1 VWQSLFPHR
10 EGGRAN
16 FNSFTTRFN
25 IVKRAII
32 EDFLKQ
38 LLQADLKNL
47 ENIIGSY
54 RSSFSTDKF
63 VEIVAGFMCER
74 CDNLLANIESED
86 DFLRTLAL
94 ADRCH
99 RLFLKAHARARG
111 VEAGACSLE
120 KAEELNEETV
130 AELRKLLS
138 TGEYKLL
145 IVPKDGYLFFKRYYP
160 SEYDSRKFRYT
171 IELLEKLLK
180 IMKNDRDINMV
191 YDKEIKEIDSTFREL
206 RSRGCIPM
214 DEFLREKPELKL
226 EVSIWN
232 KEKGWPMVR
241 IKVDVGRYAREEV
254 CVLYLYPEERK
265 VHASWRDGRR
275 TELALGRELEREL
288 AEHLPKHVKG
298 VSIEES
304 VKLILETLEEASES
318 AAR

>member
-1 VWQSLFPHR
+1 
-10 EGGRAN
+10 
-16 FNSFTTRFN
+16 
-25 IVKRAII
+25 VKRAII
-32 EDFLKQ
+32 KDFLKQ

-120 KAEELNEETV
+120 KAEELNEKT
-130 AELRKLLS
+130 AAKLRDLLS
-138 TGEYKLL
+138 TGEYKL
-145 IVPKDGYLFFKRYYP
+145 IVVPKDGYLFFKRYYP
-160 SEYDSRKFRYT
+160 SEYDPKKFRYI
-171 IELLEKLLK
+171 IELFEKLLR
-180 IMKNDRDINMV
+180 IMENDKDINMI
-191 YDKEIKEIDSTFREL
+191 YEKEIKEIDSTFREL
-206 RSRGCIPM
+206 RSRGCIPI
-214 DEFLREKPELKL
+214 DEFFRENPELKL

-241 IKVDVGRYAREEV
+241 IKVDAGRYVREEV

-275 TELALGRELEREL
+275 TELALGREFEQEL

-304 VKLILETLEEASES
+304 VKLIHETLEKHQKAQPDKLLRSRRS
-318 AAR
+318 NRKQN